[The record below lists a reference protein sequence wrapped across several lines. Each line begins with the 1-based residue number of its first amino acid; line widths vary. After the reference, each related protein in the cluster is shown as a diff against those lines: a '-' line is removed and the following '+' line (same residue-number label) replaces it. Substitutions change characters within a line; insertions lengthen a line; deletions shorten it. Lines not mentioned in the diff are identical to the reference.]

1 MVRSF
6 RFLRTRAGTPAHPGR
21 TWFGHSA
28 FAACG
33 RGRPR
38 SQVARGSVIPLSPH
52 AGADARAP
60 RSHVVRSFR
69 LRRVR
74 ARTPAHP
81 GRTWFGHSAFAA
93 RGRGRPR
100 TQVARGSVIP
110 PSPHAGGDA
119 RAPRTRVVRSFR
131 FRRTR
136 AGTPALPG
144 RAWFGHSAFAACG
157 RGRPRSQVAHGSVIP
172 PSPHAGGDARAPRTC
187 VVRSFRIRRMRAG
200 TPALPGRAWCAH
212 SAFAARGRGR
222 PRSQVARGSV
232 ISPSPHAGEDA
243 RAPRSRVV
251 RSFRFL
257 RMRAGTPALPGCTWF
272 GHSAFAAC
280 GRGRPRSQVARGSV
294 IPPSLHTGG
303 DARAPR
309 TRVVRS
315 FRFRRMRA
323 RTPALP
329 GRTWCGHS
337 AFAACGRGRPRSQVA
352 RGSVIPPSLH
362 TGGDAR
368 APRTCVVRSF
378 RLRRMRARTP
388 AHPGRAWC
396 AHSAFAACGR
406 GRPRSQDVRGALIL
420 PSLRAGADARAP
432 RLHVVRSFRLRRM
445 RAGTPALPG
454 RTWFGHSAF
463 AAHGRGRPRTQDVRG
478 ALIPPS
484 PHAGEDAR
492 TPRTH
497 VVQSFRIRR
506 TRARTPALPGC
517 TWFGHSAFAA
527 HGRGR
532 PRSQVAR
539 GSVIPPS
546 LHTGGDARAP
556 RLHLVRSFRLRR
568 TRAGTP
574 ALPGCTWF
582 GHFAF
587 SACGRGRPRSQVA
600 RGSVISL
607 SPQAGGDARAPRSHV
622 VRSFRLRRMRAR
634 TPALPA
640 SGSTF
645 ARTVIGL
652 PDSS

>member
-1 MVRSF
+1 MLNV
-6 RFLRTRAGTPAHPGR
+6 RAGTPALPGC

-28 FAACG
+28 FAAC
-33 RGRPR
+33 
-38 SQVARGSVIPLSPH
+38 
-52 AGADARAP
+52 
-60 RSHVVRSFR
+60 
-69 LRRVR
+69 
-74 ARTPAHP
+74 
-81 GRTWFGHSAFAA
+81 
-93 RGRGRPR
+93 
-100 TQVARGSVIP
+100 
-110 PSPHAGGDA
+110 
-119 RAPRTRVVRSFR
+119 
-131 FRRTR
+131 
-136 AGTPALPG
+136 
-144 RAWFGHSAFAACG
+144 
-157 RGRPRSQVAHGSVIP
+157 
-172 PSPHAGGDARAPRTC
+172 
-187 VVRSFRIRRMRAG
+187 
-200 TPALPGRAWCAH
+200 
-212 SAFAARGRGR
+212 GRGR

-251 RSFRFL
+251 RSFRL
-257 RMRAGTPALPGCTWF
+257 RRTRAGTPALPGCTWF

-294 IPPSLHTGG
+294 IPPSPHAGGDARAPRTCVVRSFCLRCVRAGTPVHQGRAWFGHSAFAARGRGRPRSQVARGSVIPPSLRAGG

-329 GRTWCGHS
+329 GCTWFGHS
-337 AFAACGRGRPRSQVA
+337 AFAACGRGRPRSQDVRGALIPPSPHAGGDARAPRTCVVRSFCLRCVRAGTPAHPGRAWFGHFAFAACGRGRPRSQVA
-352 RGSVIPPSLH
+352 RGSVIPPSPH
-362 TGGDAR
+362 AGGDAR

-378 RLRRMRARTP
+378 RLRRMRAGTP

-406 GRPRSQDVRGALIL
+406 GRPRTQDVRGALIL
-420 PSLRAGADARAP
+420 PSLRAGGDARAP

-484 PHAGEDAR
+484 PHAGGDAR
-492 TPRTH
+492 APRTC
-497 VVQSFRIRR
+497 VVRSFCLRCV
-506 TRARTPALPGC
+506 RAGTPVHPGR
-517 TWFGHSAFAA
+517 TWFGHFAFSAC
-527 HGRGR
+527 GRGC

-546 LHTGGDARAP
+546 PRAGADARAP
-556 RLHLVRSFRLRR
+556 RL
-568 TRAGTP
+568 
-574 ALPGCTWF
+574 
-582 GHFAF
+582 
-587 SACGRGRPRSQVA
+587 
-600 RGSVISL
+600 
-607 SPQAGGDARAPRSHV
+607 HV

-634 TPALPA
+634 TPVLPA